1 MAVTVALGAAYA
13 ASAITALAALAR
25 TAPDAVLP
33 VTATGAAILAT
44 AALVA
49 AILH

>member
-1 MAVTVALGAAYA
+1 MAVTVAFGAAYA
-13 ASAITALAALAR
+13 ASAISALAALR
-25 TAPDAVLP
+25 HTEPRAVLP
-33 VTATGAAILAT
+33 VTATGALILAI